1 MITETNMV
9 LGFSDFQMSKVNE
22 SESYKI
28 PGIKDTWGGGYVI
41 SPVDLTVDGKES
53 PSDKVIIPKKNE
65 TSIAI
70 CYVDSDGNESD
81 YIWIPN
87 DAISLKKDSDG
98 SITEINIDPYKKW
111 IAKENNKSRIEDFI
125 EEFANHLELSKTTG
139 QERIKQN
146 AQDDVELL
154 MDLIGIPGSIE
165 SFEDCG
171 DYTWDA
177 TLDNGMLIEIT
188 KRSKE
193 DLLSKFKIYLNSS
206 DHHPCVYINN
216 DSLNK
221 KTSFKIPDMNVI
233 TVPKG
238 FIEIKNPDPY
248 IKYLTKRAMD
258 IQNNSD
264 EESLFNHYKRSVE
277 SGSEDRE
284 MLKNIAALLS
294 EFMDNKDVEE
304 ISAKVP
310 E

>member
-1 MITETNMV
+1 MITETKMV
-9 LGFSDFQMSKVNE
+9 LRFNDFQKSKINE
-22 SESYKI
+22 SEAYNI
-28 PGIKDTWGGGYVI
+28 PGVKDSWGGGYII
-41 SPVDLTVDGKES
+41 SPLDLTSGEKES
-53 PSDKVIIPKKNE
+53 PSNKIIIPKKNE

-70 CYVDSDGNESD
+70 CYVDTEGNESD
-81 YIWIPN
+81 HIWIPN
-87 DAISLKKDSDG
+87 DGISVKKDKDG
-98 SITEINIDPYKKW
+98 SIIELNLDPYKKW
-111 IAKENNKSRIEDFI
+111 IAKDGNKSRIDDFI
-125 EEFANHLELSKTTG
+125 EDFANHLENSKTTG
-139 QERIKQN
+139 QERVEQN

-165 SFEDCG
+165 SFESCG

-177 TLDNGMLIEIT
+177 TLDNGMLIEIS
-188 KRSKE
+188 KRSNE

-238 FIEIKNPDPY
+238 FMEMKNPDPY
-248 IKYLTKRAMD
+248 IKYLTRRAMD

-294 EFMDNKDVEE
+294 QFMDNKDVEE

>member
-1 MITETNMV
+1 MV
-9 LGFSDFQMSKVNE
+9 LGFNDFQRFKINE

-28 PGIKDTWGGGYVI
+28 PGIKDTWGGGYII

-53 PSDKVIIPKKNE
+53 PSDKVIISKKNE

-70 CYVDSDGNESD
+70 CYVDNEGNESD
-81 YIWIPN
+81 NIWIPN
-87 DAISLKKDSDG
+87 DAISIKKDEDG
-98 SITEINIDPYKKW
+98 SIIEINIDPYKKW
-111 IAKENNKSRIEDFI
+111 ISKENNKSRIEDFI
-125 EEFANHLELSKTTG
+125 EEFANHLETSKTTG
-139 QERIKQN
+139 QERIEQN

-165 SFEDCG
+165 SFESCG
-171 DYTWDA
+171 NYTWDA
-177 TLDNGMLIEIT
+177 NLDNGMLIEIT
-188 KRSKE
+188 KRSND

-216 DSLNK
+216 DSLDK
-221 KTSFKIPDMNVI
+221 KTSFKIPNMNVI

-238 FIEIKNPDPY
+238 FMEMKNPDPY
-248 IKYLTKRAMD
+248 IKYLTRRAMD
-258 IQNNSD
+258 IQNDSD

-284 MLKNIAALLS
+284 MLKTIASFLS
-294 EFMDNKDVEE
+294 EFMDKRDIED
-304 ISAKVP
+304 ISVKVP